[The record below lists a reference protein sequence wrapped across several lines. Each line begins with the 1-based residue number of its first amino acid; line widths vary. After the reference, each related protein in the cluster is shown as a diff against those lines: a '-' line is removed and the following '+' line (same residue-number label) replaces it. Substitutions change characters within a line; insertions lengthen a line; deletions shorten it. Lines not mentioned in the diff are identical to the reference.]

1 MTDNKT
7 SQESSLPSWCST
19 SYERHTGL
27 LLEERFFLFSKII
40 CLCGQKAIDTRVGNK
55 KTKKRSS
62 CTVTRYENPVVV
74 FLVVLRAVNCGWFC
88 PQTCTWTCVPLSY
101 FLIKYSRILVLS
113 SHGYVFLRLLMKRSP
128 RPFSSLFSEAYT
140 ITGCVKTEE
149 MWLRVEGWMKID
161 EGFGGKFGT
170 PVIESRNLT

>member
-1 MTDNKT
+1 MFVWPEGDRYT
-7 SQESSLPSWCST
+7 C
-19 SYERHTGL
+19 R
-27 LLEERFFLFSKII
+27 
-40 CLCGQKAIDTRVGNK
+40 K
-55 KTKKRSS
+55 KKKKRSS
-62 CTVTRYENPVVV
+62 CTLTRYENPVVV

-101 FLIKYSRILVLS
+101 FLIKYSRILALS

-149 MWLRVEGWMKID
+149 MWLRVEGWMNS
-161 EGFGGKFGT
+161 EWRGFWGQVWY
-170 PVIESRNLT
+170 PSYRESKPNLARPTG

>member
-7 SQESSLPSWCST
+7 SQESSLPFWCST
-19 SYERHTGL
+19 SYEKHTGL

-40 CLCGQKAIDTRVGNK
+40 CFVWPEGDRYTCRKKT

-62 CTVTRYENPVVV
+62 CTVTRYENPVV
-74 FLVVLRAVNCGWFC
+74 LVVLRAVNCGWFC

-101 FLIKYSRILVLS
+101 FLIKYSRIFVLS